1 MQNDKHARLYASPME
16 HDAPTAVK
24 MICATAL
31 VGRDFIAAVRKQLVP
46 ARVITVT
53 HLQLVKGNLR
63 KGACKNRATASGT
76 ICGNVFESVQRTLGG
91 KLIVVKCLGCG
102 VVKRRGKQWTTQT
115 LPRRKRVA

>member
-1 MQNDKHARLYASPME
+1 MRSTHSSPLE

-31 VGRDFIAAVRKQLVP
+31 VGKKFINAVKKQLIP

-63 KGACKNRATASGT
+63 KRACKNRKTASGT
-76 ICGNVFESVQRTLGG
+76 ICGNVFESVQRTIGG

-102 VVKRRGKQWTTQT
+102 VVKRRGKQLWTTQT
-115 LPRRKRVA
+115 NPRRKRVA